1 MMIWIKK
8 NWLPL
13 AISTTFFFA
22 IGMPIHIYMRHFGDN
37 ISDSHVRWA
46 EMGSAMSGIYGPI
59 LASLTFIVLVF
70 QLVLQRQTT
79 LLQITTTKHML
90 NQAYIQN
97 SREDVSFY
105 LTKLSESLD
114 MANRSG
120 ITVREHLL
128 SYFENASVVEL
139 LSPEVKQT
147 ADSIEKLYPQ
157 VHAAWSAIYCIYG
170 AVADHPGREYQMLLV
185 SSCQRTEAM
194 IDHKTCVALDNYI
207 YSLRQGKPAY
217 PYQYSEQLR
226 SI

>member
-1 MMIWIKK
+1 
-8 NWLPL
+8 
-13 AISTTFFFA
+13 
-22 IGMPIHIYMRHFGDN
+22 MPISKYIQHFGTRVS
-37 ISDSHVRWA
+37 SDHVRWA

-59 LASLTFIVLVF
+59 LASLTFVVLVF
-70 QLVLQRQTT
+70 QFVLQRQTT
-79 LLQITTTKHML
+79 LLQITTTRHML
-90 NQAYIQN
+90 DQAYIQN
-97 SREDVSFY
+97 AREDVSFY

-120 ITVREHLL
+120 ITVRQHLL
-128 SYFENASVVEL
+128 NHFENVSVIKL
-139 LSPEVKQT
+139 LSPEAKQT

-170 AVADHPGREYQMLLV
+170 AVADHPGRDYQMLLV

-226 SI
+226 SL